1 MNYRASVLTGGTAAV
16 YGDPVGASH
25 GRSGAPAEVPAA
37 ARMAAWPS
45 VRGGE
50 SEQEVSMPGSEVR
63 ASEWADAAAAVRQV
77 LAQQIAAGR
86 LVGAQYLAVT
96 AEQTRVDLHVGV
108 TDAATAQPLQRQ
120 TWQMAYSITKAVTAI
135 AALRLVDA
143 GALSLDAPLSRY
155 FAEHP
160 YGEAV
165 LVRQL
170 LAHTAG
176 IPSPAPLAW
185 FTVPGE
191 AADRRQR
198 LRALLAAS
206 PRLCAAPGSEYRYSN
221 LGYWLLEEVIE
232 AASGMDF
239 AQYVQQQVFGLV
251 GSAEQ
256 TGFAPDAARMA
267 IGHTTR
273 WGLTGL
279 VLRALT
285 PRRYWI
291 DSTPRWRRAAPVRPF
306 GRAYGGLFC
315 SAAALAPLLAD
326 LLQPRPRLLSPA
338 AREQLFAAQQIRT
351 GKPTGDALGWACG
364 SLDRVGYRGKQ
375 GGGLGF
381 HGNVRVYPD
390 LGLATVLLANITE
403 VTAGPIDQRS
413 DQLDRLV
420 MQKICS

>member
-1 MNYRASVLTGGTAAV
+1 MNCRVSVRTVGIAAV
-16 YGDPVGASH
+16 YGEPAGATH
-25 GRSGAPAEVPAA
+25 GLSGALTEVAA
-37 ARMAAWPS
+37 APRISAWPS
-45 VRGGE
+45 ASGGE
-50 SEQEVSMPGSEVR
+50 IGQEVAMPGTEVR
-63 ASEWADAAAAVRQV
+63 ASDWAGAAAAVRQA
-77 LAQQIAAGR
+77 LAQQIVAGT

-96 AEQTRVDLHVGV
+96 AEQTGVDLHIGV

-160 YGEAV
+160 YGGAV
-165 LVRQL
+165 QVRQL

-176 IPSPAPLAW
+176 VPSPAPLAW

-191 AADRRQR
+191 AGDRRQR

-206 PRLCAAPGSEYRYSN
+206 PRLCAAPGTEYRYSN

-239 AQYVQQQVFGLV
+239 AQYVQQQIFGPV

-273 WGLTGL
+273 FGLTGL

-291 DSTPRWRRAAPVRPF
+291 DSTPSWRRAAPVLPL

-338 AREQLFAAQQIRT
+338 AREQLFAAQQIRS

-390 LGLATVLLANITE
+390 LGLATVLLANVTE

-420 MQKICS
+420 VQKICS